1 VNSEQL
7 RDRLIRNNIQRNV
20 ESNQLIKENLQLK
33 LCLRECGQALE
44 QAVAL
49 LQTRLHGST
58 DSVPPILLEILTRI
72 SMVNQHFASQEQLS
86 TSNPSNDLTSTVS
99 PDVASSEED
108 VGQKRPIDTI
118 IGSGIADV
126 APPLKKTVTEES
138 CVLYPG
144 VPAADDIY
152 CVEIFPS
159 GDNASSERQQASEVQ
174 DGSAM
179 DTLAFAA
186 SMYSS
191 TTNSAP
197 GPAFPTTPVV

>member
-1 VNSEQL
+1 
-7 RDRLIRNNIQRNV
+7 
-20 ESNQLIKENLQLK
+20 
-33 LCLRECGQALE
+33 
-44 QAVAL
+44 
-49 LQTRLHGST
+49 
-58 DSVPPILLEILTRI
+58 
-72 SMVNQHFASQEQLS
+72 MVNQHFASQEQLS

-108 VGQKRPIDTI
+108 IGQKRPMDMIV
-118 IGSGIADV
+118 GSGTSDV
-126 APPLKKTVTEES
+126 APPLKKTMTEES
-138 CVLYPG
+138 SVSYPG

-191 TTNSAP
+191 TNSAT
-197 GPAFPTTPVV
+197 GPVFPTTPVV